1 MPLQLS
7 HGIVV
12 IRFQRQISILGI
24 ALEERSFLQESGYTV
39 TDGMDQRF
47 ELIDVGR
54 FYPVKAQAPIV
65 IFHIHAVEK
74 AVSLKAAT
82 SCGEV
87 DCKAR

>member
-54 FYPVKAQAPIV
+54 F
-65 IFHIHAVEK
+65 
-74 AVSLKAAT
+74 T
-82 SCGEV
+82 
-87 DCKAR
+87 R